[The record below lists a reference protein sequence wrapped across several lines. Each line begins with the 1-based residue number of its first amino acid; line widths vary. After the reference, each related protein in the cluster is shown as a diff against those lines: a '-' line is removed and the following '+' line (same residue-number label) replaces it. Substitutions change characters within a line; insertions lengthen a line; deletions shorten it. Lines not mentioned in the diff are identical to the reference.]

1 MKIIHPIP
9 AHRNSRKTLCASG
22 FEHSNSQDNSDEKL
36 MVSLAIL
43 TYKMTTIFSD
53 KSRENT
59 PWQLDILQQWRFD
72 IGTTFH
78 YQSSKYL

>member
-1 MKIIHPIP
+1 MKVNASKP
-9 AHRNSRKTLCASG
+9 ATSPSCKTLGASG

-36 MVSLAIL
+36 MISLAIL

-59 PWQLDILQQWRFD
+59 P
-72 IGTTFH
+72 
-78 YQSSKYL
+78 